1 MSTFSTLATEL
12 PSFLQNGFVMFS
24 NSQLLSLFSLSV
36 SSSVLGAYSDPLSD
50 SSTLSYWYLP

>member
-36 SSSVLGAYSDPLSD
+36 SSSVLGA
-50 SSTLSYWYLP
+50 